1 MSLDCRLDLRFAAK
15 LYCTATGAVL
25 IALGLSAWGVDRANP
40 IIGAMLAGT
49 GLFLIAGS
57 FGRPTRLTAMLAICA
72 LCFGAA
78 FLAGLG
84 YALLALSLP
93 SWPVLRLLLI
103 ELVAAVVATVLARRM
118 YLESLK

>member
-1 MSLDCRLDLRFAAK
+1 MRLDLNFAAK
-15 LYCTATGAVL
+15 LYCTAAGAVL
-25 IALGLSAWGVDRANP
+25 IALGLSAWGADSGKP
-40 IIGAMLAGT
+40 IIGAMLAGA

-57 FGRPTRLTAMLAICA
+57 FGRPTRLTAMLALCA
-72 LCFGAA
+72 LCFGGA

-84 YALLALSLP
+84 YALLALALP

-103 ELVAAVVATVLARRM
+103 ELLATLVAATLARRM